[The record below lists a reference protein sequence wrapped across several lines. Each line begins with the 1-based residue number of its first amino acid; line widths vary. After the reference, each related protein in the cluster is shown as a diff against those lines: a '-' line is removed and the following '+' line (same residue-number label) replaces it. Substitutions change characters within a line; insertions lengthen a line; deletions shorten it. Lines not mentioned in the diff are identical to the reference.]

1 LSCPGSE
8 KCCPARPR
16 EKLERVIVLVVT
28 IDDRLLK
35 NPDVYQRMEHHA
47 LFTQLRAEDPVH
59 WTEEDEGPGFW
70 SITKH
75 ADLRLVNRDA
85 ETFSSEADGVYLMEA
100 DSFPDGYDMRGKI
113 MLLTDPPKHTRY
125 RLLVNKGFTPRMIG
139 MIEQHLQYRAE
150 LIVDSVIEAGSCEFV
165 TDLAAELP
173 LQAIAEIMGVPEEDR
188 RLLFDWSNRMVGA
201 DDPEYQSDEPGDA
214 GGAAAELYVYAA
226 ALGEA
231 RRTDP
236 RDDVITK
243 LINAEIDGDKLSQEE
258 FELFCL
264 LLAVAGNETTRNA
277 TAHGILALIDEPE
290 QLAKLAIDPDRYIDG
305 AVEEI
310 LRWSTPVLHFRR
322 TAMRD
327 VELRGKQIKSGDK
340 VVMWHISANRDE
352 EVFEDPFR
360 FDIERSPNDH
370 IAFGGGGAHYCLG
383 TNLARM
389 ELRLIF
395 REVATRMADLRLA
408 GDVER
413 LRSNFIGG
421 VKHIPV
427 AFTPGERKHPVG
439 ATA

>member
-1 LSCPGSE
+1 MDF
-8 KCCPARPR
+8 
-16 EKLERVIVLVVT
+16 
-28 IDDRLLK
+28 DDRLLK
-35 NPDVYQRMEHHA
+35 DPDVYRRMEHHE
-47 LFTQLRAEDPVH
+47 LFARLRAEDPVH
-59 WTEEDEGPGFW
+59 WTEEEDGPGFW

-75 ADLRLVNRDA
+75 ADLKLVNRDA
-85 ETFSSEADGVYLMEA
+85 EGFSSEAKGVYLMEP
-100 DSFPDGYDMRGKI
+100 DSFADGYDMRGRM

-125 RLLVNKGFTPRMIG
+125 RLLVNKGFTPRMVG
-139 MIEQHLQYRAE
+139 MIEQHLKFRAE
-150 LIVDSVIEAGSCEFV
+150 LIVDAVIEQGRCEFV

-188 RLLFDWSNRMVGA
+188 HLLFDWSNRMVGA
-201 DDPEYQSDEPGDA
+201 DDPEYQSENPDEA
-214 GGAAAELYVYAA
+214 GTAAAELYMYAA
-226 ALGEA
+226 GLGEA
-231 RRTDP
+231 RKDDP
-236 RDDVITK
+236 RDDVVTK
-243 LINAEIDGDKLSQEE
+243 LINAEIDGDRLSQEE

-277 TAHGILALIDEPE
+277 TAHGILALIDHPD
-290 QLAKLAIDPDRYIDG
+290 QLAKLRSDPDRYIDG

-310 LRWSTPVLHFRR
+310 LRWSTPVMQFRR

-327 VELRGKQIKSGDK
+327 MELRDKVIKAGDK

-352 EVFEDPFR
+352 EVFEEPFR

-395 REVATRMADLRLA
+395 HEVVSRMDDIALD

-421 VKHIPV
+421 IKHIPIT
-427 AFTPGERKHPVG
+427 FTPGTRRHAVG
-439 ATA
+439 ATV

>member
-1 LSCPGSE
+1 MSVPRLCR
-8 KCCPARPR
+8 CRPIGR
-16 EKLERVIVLVVT
+16 RGKLERVIVPGVT

-85 ETFSSEADGVYLMEA
+85 EGFSSEADGVYLMEA
-100 DSFPDGYDMRGKI
+100 DSFPEGYDMRGKI

-139 MIEQHLQYRAE
+139 LIEQHLQYRAE
-150 LIVDSVIEAGSCEFV
+150 LIVDSVIEAGRCEFV
-165 TDLAAELP
+165 TDVAAELP

-188 RLLFDWSNRMVGA
+188 GLLFDWSNRMVGA
-201 DDPEYQSDEPGDA
+201 DDPEYQSDNPDDSGV
-214 GGAAAELYVYAA
+214 AAAELYVYAA

-231 RRTDP
+231 RRSDP

-277 TAHGILALIDEPE
+277 TAHGILALMDNPD
-290 QLAKLAIDPDRYIDG
+290 QLAKLAEDPDRYIDG

-327 VELRGKQIKSGDK
+327 VELRGKQIKAGDK
-340 VVMWHISANRDE
+340 VVMWHVSANRDE
-352 EVFEDPFR
+352 EVFDDPFR

-395 REVATRMADLRLA
+395 REVATRMADLRLD

-421 VKHIPV
+421 IKHVPV

>member
-1 LSCPGSE
+1 MNF
-8 KCCPARPR
+8 
-16 EKLERVIVLVVT
+16 
-28 IDDRLLK
+28 DDRLLK
-35 NPDVYQRMEHHA
+35 NPDVYRRMEHHD

-59 WTEEDEGPGFW
+59 WTEEEDGPGFW

-75 ADLRLVNRDA
+75 ADLRLINRDA
-85 ETFSSEADGVYLMEA
+85 EGFSSEEKGVYLMEPDGFA
-100 DSFPDGYDMRGKI
+100 DGYDMRGKI

-125 RLLVNKGFTPRMIG
+125 RLLVNKGFTPRMVG
-139 MIEQHLQYRAE
+139 MIEQHLQFRSE
-150 LIVDSVIEAGSCEFV
+150 LIVDAVVERGECEFV
-165 TDLAAELP
+165 TDVAAELP

-188 RLLFDWSNRMVGA
+188 HLLFDWSNRMVGA
-201 DDPEYQSDEPGDA
+201 DDPEYQSDDPDEA
-214 GGAAAELYVYAA
+214 GTAAAELYMYAA
-226 ALGEA
+226 GLGEA
-231 RRTDP
+231 RRADP
-236 RDDVITK
+236 RDDVVTR

-277 TAHGILALIDEPE
+277 TAHGILALIDHPE
-290 QLAKLAIDPDRYIDG
+290 QLQKLHDDPDRYIDG

-310 LRWSTPVLHFRR
+310 LRWSSPVMHFRR

-327 VELRGKQIKSGDK
+327 LELRGKQIKAGDK
-340 VVMWHISANRDE
+340 VVLWHVSANRDE

-395 REVATRMADLRLA
+395 REVATRLEDIRLA
-408 GDVER
+408 GEVER

-421 VKHIPV
+421 IKHIPV
-427 AFTPGERKHPVG
+427 AFTPGQRKHAVG
-439 ATA
+439 ATV

>member
-1 LSCPGSE
+1 
-8 KCCPARPR
+8 
-16 EKLERVIVLVVT
+16 
-28 IDDRLLK
+28 
-35 NPDVYQRMEHHA
+35 
-47 LFTQLRAEDPVH
+47 
-59 WTEEDEGPGFW
+59 
-70 SITKH
+70 
-75 ADLRLVNRDA
+75 
-85 ETFSSEADGVYLMEA
+85 
-100 DSFPDGYDMRGKI
+100 MRGKI

-139 MIEQHLQYRAE
+139 LIEQHLRYRAE
-150 LIVDSVIEAGSCEFV
+150 LIVDSVIEAGECEFV

-201 DDPEYQSDEPGDA
+201 DDPEYQSDDPDDA
-214 GGAAAELYVYAA
+214 GSAAAELYVYAA

-231 RRTDP
+231 RRNDP

-277 TAHGILALIDEPE
+277 TAHGILALMDNPD
-290 QLAKLAIDPDRYIDG
+290 QLAKLAGDPDRYIDG

-327 VELRGKQIKSGDK
+327 VELRGKQIKAGDK

-352 EVFEDPFR
+352 EVFDDPFR

-395 REVATRMADLRLA
+395 REVATRMADLRLD

-413 LRSNFIGG
+413 LRSSFIGG
-421 VKHIPV
+421 IKHIPV